1 LTLGAADMRE
11 HLFAVAVFARGDLD
25 SSPMDRESASGDA
38 AGSWLS
44 AFDDE
49 VRMTRPR
56 RRALIAIGLGE
67 FVDAYDL
74 IVISGA
80 LLVLKPHF
88 GLSTGEVGWLG
99 AAAFFGSAVGALF
112 FGQLAD
118 RIGRRRVF
126 VLNLVAFVGLALV
139 SAVVTELWMLF
150 VVRVLIG
157 VAIGADIAASI
168 SFLAE
173 LSPRESRGGWTGA
186 MPQITWSLGAMCS
199 VLVAA
204 GLYVL
209 VGTESW
215 RLMFAVG
222 ALPALA
228 VLFLRR
234 ALPDSPRWL
243 LSQGRVEDAVAAF
256 EQFGIRVRDRSQ
268 LVNATSPPVA
278 VVGMRARVR
287 GWLVP
292 YARLFA
298 GSRRSSVV
306 FAILMIGLI
315 PLNGIGQS
323 VLGPYVFNQFGLSKV
338 GSLLAGS
345 VIWIGALAGSYLA
358 WRTIDRIGRITS
370 IVAVLVGFIVVYLLL
385 ATVAS
390 GTAWLVPVFCLLGV
404 VTWWGA
410 AACWPLPSELA
421 PTEVRGRAQG
431 LGSGLQR
438 VSIGVNL
445 LFVPHMLVW
454 VGFRTTALV
463 AAGISVA
470 FIPLA
475 LWGRRFEPSRKSL
488 EVASGDELLAV
499 PVIGAA
505 DPGMAPG
512 VVVSP

>member
-1 LTLGAADMRE
+1 MGN
-11 HLFAVAVFARGDLD
+11 
-25 SSPMDRESASGDA
+25 A
-38 AGSWLS
+38 AGSWLG

-49 VRMTRPR
+49 VKMTRPR
-56 RRALIAIGLGE
+56 RRALVAIGLGE

-88 GLSTGEVGWLG
+88 GLSTGEVGWLS

-112 FGQLAD
+112 FGDLAD

-139 SAVVTELWMLF
+139 SAVVTEVWMLF

-209 VGTESW
+209 VGAESW
-215 RLMFAVG
+215 RLMFAAG

-234 ALPDSPRWL
+234 SLPDSPRWL
-243 LSQGRVEDAVAAF
+243 LAQGRVDEAVAAF
-256 EQFGIRVRDRSQ
+256 GQFGVRVLDHSRLATTPTRPVVAAGVRERVRS
-268 LVNATSPPVA
+268 
-278 VVGMRARVR
+278 
-287 GWLVP
+287 WLEP

-298 GSRRSSVV
+298 GARRAAIV

-323 VLGPYVFNQFGLSKV
+323 VLGPYVLNQFGHLSRV
-338 GSLLAGS
+338 GSLLGTS

-370 IVAVLVGFIVVYLLL
+370 IVAVLIGFVVVYVLMAL
-385 ATVAS
+385 AFR
-390 GTAWLVPVFCLLGV
+390 TAWLIPLYCLLGL

-410 AACWPLPSELA
+410 SACWPLPSELA
-421 PTEVRGRAQG
+421 PTKVRGRAQG

-438 VSIGVNL
+438 FSIGVNL
-445 LFVPHMLVW
+445 LVVPHMLAW
-454 VGFRTTALV
+454 VGFPATALL
-463 AAGISVA
+463 AAAISIVLV
-470 FIPLA
+470 PLA

-488 EVASGDELLAV
+488 ELASGDQVLAR
-499 PVIGAA
+499 PVVTAA
-505 DPGMAPG
+505 DPGLPPG

>member
-1 LTLGAADMRE
+1 
-11 HLFAVAVFARGDLD
+11 
-25 SSPMDRESASGDA
+25 MDRDLPLGDA
-38 AGSWLS
+38 AGSWLG

-56 RRALIAIGLGE
+56 RRAMVAIGLGE

-74 IVISGA
+74 IVISGV

-88 GLSTGEVGWLG
+88 RLSTGEVAWVS

-112 FGQLAD
+112 FGDLAD

-126 VLNLVAFVGLALV
+126 VLNLVAFVGLALL
-139 SAVVTELWMLF
+139 SAVVTEVWMLF
-150 VVRVLIG
+150 VVRVLMG

-173 LSPRESRGGWTGA
+173 LSPKGSRGGWTGA
-186 MPQITWSLGAMCS
+186 MPQITWSLGAICA

-215 RLMFAVG
+215 RLMFAAG
-222 ALPALA
+222 AVPAVV
-228 VLFLRR
+228 VLLLRR
-234 ALPDSPRWL
+234 SLPDSPRWL
-243 LSQGRVEDAVAAF
+243 LAHGRVDEAVGVF
-256 EQFGIRVRDRSQ
+256 EQFGVRVRDRSR
-268 LVNATSPPVA
+268 LVATTAPVPVA
-278 VVGMRARVR
+278 GLR
-287 GWLVP
+287 GRLEP

-298 GSRRSSVV
+298 GARRAAVV
-306 FAILMIGLI
+306 WAILMIGLI

-323 VLGPYVFNQFGLSKV
+323 VLGPYVLKQFGHHSTV
-338 GSLLAGS
+338 GALLGGS

-358 WRTIDRIGRITS
+358 WRTIDRIGRIAS
-370 IVAVLVGFIVVYLLL
+370 ILSVLAGFVAVYVLMAVAFG
-385 ATVAS
+385 TV
-390 GTAWLVPVFCLLGV
+390 WLIPLYCLLGL

-410 AACWPLPSELA
+410 SACWPLPSELA

-438 VSIGVNL
+438 FSIGVNL
-445 LFVPHMLVW
+445 LFVPHMLAW
-454 VGFRTTALV
+454 VGFPATALV
-463 AAGISVA
+463 AAGISIA

-475 LWGRRFEPSRKSL
+475 LWGRQFEPARKSL
-488 EVASGDELLAV
+488 EVASGDHLLAPPMV
-499 PVIGAA
+499 GPP
-505 DPGMAPG
+505 DPGIARG
-512 VVVSP
+512 VVVRR

>member
-1 LTLGAADMRE
+1 M
-11 HLFAVAVFARGDLD
+11 
-25 SSPMDRESASGDA
+25 SRESAFGGA
-38 AGSWLS
+38 AGSWLG
-44 AFDDE
+44 AFDNE

-88 GLSTGEVGWLG
+88 RLSTGEVSWLV

-112 FGQLAD
+112 FGDLVD

-139 SAVVTELWMLF
+139 SAVVTEVWMLF

-173 LSPRESRGGWTGA
+173 LSPKGSRGGWAGA

-209 VGTESW
+209 VGSESW
-215 RLMFAVG
+215 RLMFAAG
-222 ALPALA
+222 AVPAVV
-228 VLFLRR
+228 VLLLRR
-234 ALPDSPRWL
+234 SLPDSPRWL
-243 LSQGRVEDAVAAF
+243 LGQGRVEEAAGVF
-256 EQFGIRVRDRSQ
+256 EQFGLRVLDRSR
-268 LVNATSPPVA
+268 LVAPAAPPVA
-278 VVGMRARVR
+278 VVG
-287 GWLVP
+287 LEP
-292 YARLFA
+292 YAKLFA
-298 GSRRSSVV
+298 GARRMAVV
-306 FAILMIGLI
+306 WAILMIGLI

-323 VLGPYVFNQFGLSKV
+323 VLGPYVLHEFGHHSTV
-338 GSLLAGS
+338 GALLGTS
-345 VIWIGALAGSYLA
+345 VIWIGALVGSYLA
-358 WRTIDRIGRITS
+358 WRTIDRIGRISS
-370 IVAVLVGFIVVYLLL
+370 IVAVLIGFVVVYVLM
-385 ATVAS
+385 AAAFQTV
-390 GTAWLVPVFCLLGV
+390 WFVPLYCLLGV

-410 AACWPLPSELA
+410 SACWPLPSELA
-421 PTEVRGRAQG
+421 PTAVRGRAQG

-438 VSIGVNL
+438 FSIGVNL
-445 LFVPHMLVW
+445 LFVPHMLAW
-454 VGFRTTALV
+454 VGFAAMALV
-463 AAGISVA
+463 AAGLSVA

-475 LWGRRFEPSRKSL
+475 LWGRRFEPARKSL
-488 EVASGDELLAV
+488 EAASGDQLLAV
-499 PVIGAA
+499 PTVGQA
-505 DPGMAPG
+505 DPGVPPG
-512 VVVSP
+512 VVLSP

>member
-1 LTLGAADMRE
+1 LG
-11 HLFAVAVFARGDLD
+11 
-25 SSPMDRESASGDA
+25 
-38 AGSWLS
+38 
-44 AFDDE
+44 AFDDQ

-56 RRALIAIGLGE
+56 RRALVAIGLGE

-80 LLVLKPHF
+80 LLLLKPHF
-88 GLSTGEVGWLG
+88 QLTTGEVSWLV

-112 FGQLAD
+112 FGDLVD

-139 SAVVTELWMLF
+139 SAVVTEVWMLF

-173 LSPRESRGGWTGA
+173 LSPKGSRGGWTGA

-209 VGTESW
+209 VGSESW

-222 ALPALA
+222 AVPAVV
-228 VLFLRR
+228 VLLLRR
-234 ALPDSPRWL
+234 SLPDSPRWL
-243 LSQGRVEDAVAAF
+243 LGQGRVEEAVGVF
-256 EQFGIRVRDRSQ
+256 EQFGLRVRDRSR
-268 LVNATSPPVA
+268 LMVTPAPPVA
-278 VVGMRARVR
+278 VAGIRAGLR
-287 GWLVP
+287 GRLES
-292 YARLFA
+292 YASLFA
-298 GSRRSSVV
+298 GARRMAVV
-306 FAILMIGLI
+306 WAILMIGLI

-323 VLGPYVFNQFGLSKV
+323 VLGPYVLHEFGHHGMV
-338 GSLLAGS
+338 GSLLGTS
-345 VIWIGALAGSYLA
+345 VIWIGALVGSCLA
-358 WRTIDRIGRITS
+358 WRTIDRIGRIIS
-370 IVAVLVGFIVVYLLL
+370 IVAVLIGFMAVYVLM
-385 ATVAS
+385 AVAFQTV
-390 GTAWLVPVFCLLGV
+390 WFVPLYCLLGV

-410 AACWPLPSELA
+410 SACWPLPSELA

-438 VSIGVNL
+438 FSIGVNL
-445 LFVPHMLVW
+445 LVVPHMLAW
-454 VGFRTTALV
+454 VGFAATALV
-463 AAGISVA
+463 AAGLSVA

-475 LWGRRFEPSRKSL
+475 WWGRAFEPAGKSL
-488 EVASGDELLAV
+488 ELASGDQLLARPTV
-499 PVIGAA
+499 GVAGPDVS
-505 DPGMAPG
+505 PG
-512 VVVSP
+512 VVTPVSR

>member
-1 LTLGAADMRE
+1 
-11 HLFAVAVFARGDLD
+11 
-25 SSPMDRESASGDA
+25 MDGEPAFGDA
-38 AGSWLS
+38 AGSWLG

-56 RRALIAIGLGE
+56 RRALVAIGLGE

-88 GLSTGEVGWLG
+88 RLSTGEVSWLV

-112 FGQLAD
+112 FGDLAD

-126 VLNLVAFVGLALV
+126 VLNLIAFVGLALA
-139 SAVVTELWMLF
+139 SAVVTEVWMLF

-157 VAIGADIAASI
+157 VAIGADIVASI

-173 LSPRESRGGWTGA
+173 LSPKGSRGGWAGA
-186 MPQITWSLGAMCS
+186 MPQITWSFGAICA

-204 GLYVL
+204 GLYAW

-222 ALPALA
+222 ALPAVA
-228 VLFLRR
+228 VLSLRR
-234 ALPDSPRWL
+234 SLPDSPRWL
-243 LSQGRVEDAVAAF
+243 LTQGRIDEAVAAF
-256 EQFGIRVRDRSQ
+256 EQFGVRVRDRSR
-268 LVNATSPPVA
+268 LPETTAPPVPI
-278 VVGMRARVR
+278 GDARER
-287 GWLVP
+287 FRRWIVP

-298 GSRRSSVV
+298 GAWRNAVV

-323 VLGPYVFNQFGLSKV
+323 VLGPYVLHEFGDRSTV
-338 GSLLAGS
+338 GSLLGAS

-370 IVAVLVGFIVVYLLL
+370 IVAVLIGFVVVYVLM
-385 ATVAS
+385 AMAFRT
-390 GTAWLVPVFCLLGV
+390 TWLIPLYCLLGV

-421 PTEVRGRAQG
+421 PTAVRGRAQG

-438 VSIGVNL
+438 FSIGVNL

-454 VGFRTTALV
+454 VGFPTTALI
-463 AAGISVA
+463 AAAVSVVL
-470 FIPLA
+470 IPLA
-475 LWGRRFEPSRKSL
+475 LWGRRFEPSRKPL
-488 EVASGDELLAV
+488 EIASGDQHLAPAMV
-499 PVIGAA
+499 GPP
-505 DPGMAPG
+505 DPGLAPG

>member
-1 LTLGAADMRE
+1 MG
-11 HLFAVAVFARGDLD
+11 
-25 SSPMDRESASGDA
+25 
-38 AGSWLS
+38 

-49 VRMTRPR
+49 VRMTRSR
-56 RRALIAIGLGE
+56 RRALVAIGLGE

-74 IVISGA
+74 IVISGV
-80 LLVLKPHF
+80 LIVLKPHF
-88 GLSTGEVGWLG
+88 HLSAGEVGWLA

-112 FGQLAD
+112 FGDLAD

-126 VLNLVAFVGLALV
+126 VLNLIAFVGLALV
-139 SAVVTELWMLF
+139 SAVVTQVWMLF
-150 VVRVLIG
+150 VVRILIG

-173 LSPRESRGGWTGA
+173 LSPRGSRGGWTGA

-222 ALPALA
+222 ALPAVA
-228 VLFLRR
+228 VLMLRR
-234 ALPDSPRWL
+234 SLPDSPRWL
-243 LSQGRVEDAVAAF
+243 LAQGRVEDAVEVF
-256 EQFGIRVRDRSQ
+256 GQFGVRVLHRSR
-268 LVNATSPPVA
+268 LVSSTPPSVP
-278 VVGMRARVR
+278 VPGFRAKVR
-287 GWLVP
+287 RRLDP

-298 GSRRSSVV
+298 GSRRTAVV

-315 PLNGIGQS
+315 PLNGIAQS
-323 VLGPYVFNQFGLSKV
+323 VLSPYVLKQFGHPSNV
-338 GSLLAGS
+338 GALLGGS

-358 WRTIDRIGRITS
+358 WRTLDRIGRITS
-370 IVAVLVGFIVVYLLL
+370 IVAALIGFVAVYLLW
-385 ATVAS
+385 ATIAY
-390 GTAWLVPVFCLLGV
+390 GTTWLIPLFCLLGV

-438 VSIGVNL
+438 LSIGVNV
-445 LFVPHMLVW
+445 LFIPHELAW
-454 VGFRTTALV
+454 IGFRATLLV

-470 FIPLA
+470 LIPLA
-475 LWGRRFEPSRKSL
+475 LWGRRFEPARKSL
-488 EVASGDELLAV
+488 EASSDDQLLAPAIV
-499 PVIGAA
+499 AAA
-505 DPGMAPG
+505 DPGVAPG
-512 VVVSP
+512 GLTPVSS

>member
-1 LTLGAADMRE
+1 VSRESVPGAAGE
-11 HLFAVAVFARGDLD
+11 WWLD
-25 SSPMDRESASGDA
+25 
-38 AGSWLS
+38 
-44 AFDDE
+44 AFDNE

-56 RRALIAIGLGE
+56 RRALVAIGLGE

-88 GLSTGEVGWLG
+88 HLSTGGLGWLS

-112 FGQLAD
+112 FGDLVD

-173 LSPRESRGGWTGA
+173 LSPKESRGGWTGA
-186 MPQITWSLGAMCS
+186 MPQITWSLGAICS

-209 VGTESW
+209 VGAESW
-215 RLMFAVG
+215 RLMFAAG
-222 ALPALA
+222 AVPAVA
-228 VLFLRR
+228 VLLLRR
-234 ALPDSPRWL
+234 SLPDSPRWL
-243 LSQGRVEDAVAAF
+243 LAQGRVEEAVGVF
-256 EQFGIRVRDRSQ
+256 EQFGITVRDRSR
-268 LVNATSPPVA
+268 LVNRTAEPVPVA
-278 VVGMRARVR
+278 GIGARVR
-287 GWLVP
+287 AWLEP

-298 GSRRSSVV
+298 APRRAAVL

-315 PLNGIGQS
+315 PLNGIAQS
-323 VLGPYVFNQFGLSKV
+323 VLGPYVLSQFGHHSTV
-338 GSLLAGS
+338 GALLGGS
-345 VIWIGALAGSYLA
+345 VIWIGAMLGSCLA
-358 WRTIDRIGRITS
+358 WGAIDRIGRIWST
-370 IVAVLVGFIVVYLLL
+370 VAALVGFVIVYVLW
-385 ATVAS
+385 ATVAY
-390 GTAWLVPVFCLLGV
+390 GTGWLIPLFCLLGV

-421 PTEVRGRAQG
+421 PTEVRGHAQG
-431 LGSGLQR
+431 LGTGLQR
-438 VSIGVNL
+438 FSIGINV
-445 LFVPHMLVW
+445 LFIPHMLVW
-454 VGFRTTALV
+454 VGFRVTLVV
-463 AAGISVA
+463 AAGISLA

-475 LWGRRFEPSRKSL
+475 LWGRQFEPSRKSL
-488 EVASGDELLAV
+488 ELASGDELLGGEAVSGAGV
-499 PVIGAA
+499 PVTSPALTA
-505 DPGMAPG
+505 LPG
-512 VVVSP
+512 S